1 MTIDPDIPLVH
12 GRYVGKQARASFHVR
27 AVMEG
32 AVESGGDKGISEF
45 FPENAC

>member
-1 MTIDPDIPLVH
+1 M
-12 GRYVGKQARASFHVR
+12 GKQARASSPVR

-32 AVESGGDKGISEF
+32 AVESGGDQGVSEF